1 MKKKLFLVLIPA
13 IMALSACAGVAP
25 QIDGSQNDEPKSN
38 ESQNNVEQ
46 FDLFEEDTLIHEEL
60 FEQSASA
67 FINKE
72 IMKLPYIDETGPKIG
87 VQSASYKKGDE
98 DFKAIRF
105 VAAINLDGKV
115 LSDVNIVWD
124 RAVYTDGGAV
134 HNNIIGEKQ
143 AEKIYETI
151 YDGND
156 QISAP
161 LVTHIL

>member
-13 IMALSACAGVAP
+13 IMALSACAGAAP
-25 QIDGSQNDEPKSN
+25 QIDGSRNNEPKSN
-38 ESQNNVEQ
+38 ESLNNVEQ

-87 VQSASYKKGDE
+87 VQSASYKVGNE

-105 VAAINLDGKV
+105 VAAINLEGKA
-115 LSDVNIVWD
+115 LSDVNIVWEIG
-124 RAVYTDGGAV
+124 RAHV
-134 HNNIIGEKQ
+134 
-143 AEKIYETI
+143 
-151 YDGND
+151 
-156 QISAP
+156 
-161 LVTHIL
+161 